1 VNEKRFRHDVC
12 ITWVKNPSFEGT
24 VIMDHKTKPYE
35 LGELVVWLSVDG
47 PKNDVLGCIVDL
59 AHRQIDEEIQSD
71 DWIFVLWAD
80 GFTTSDKSTI
90 QPRTSFFGPLTL
102 IHTTSSPSS
111 YGFVVL

>member
-1 VNEKRFRHDVC
+1 
-12 ITWVKNPSFEGT
+12 VKNPSFEGT

-59 AHRQIDEEIQSD
+59 AHRQIDEKIQSD

-80 GFTTSDKSTI
+80 GFTTSDKGKI
-90 QPRTSFFGPLTL
+90 DCY
-102 IHTTSSPSS
+102 PSLLRWIIRAED
-111 YGFVVL
+111 YKGEW